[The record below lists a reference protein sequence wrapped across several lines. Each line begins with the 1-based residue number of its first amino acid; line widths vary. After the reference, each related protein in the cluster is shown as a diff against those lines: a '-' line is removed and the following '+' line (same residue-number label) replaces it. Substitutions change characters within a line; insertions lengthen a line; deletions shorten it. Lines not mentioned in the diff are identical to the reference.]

1 MLYLRSLFAPCASL
15 LGAALLFSAPALA
28 DISADRKAELR
39 NFLEQD
45 CGSCHGLQRKGGL
58 GSPLLPER
66 LSGMDDETLADII
79 LNGIPETAMPPWKAI
94 IAEEEAY
101 FLIKQLRDGL
111 EEQ

>member
-1 MLYLRSLFAPCASL
+1 MLHLKRPFTQCVK
-15 LGAALLFSAPALA
+15 ALCGVLIFCGTAQAEIA
-28 DISADRKAELR
+28 QDRKTELL

-45 CGSCHGLQRKGGL
+45 CGSCHGLKRTGGL

-66 LSGMDDETLADII
+66 LEAMEDDTLADII

-111 EEQ
+111 KKQ